1 MTVTSDREFLRHV
14 VIAELSAG
22 EHEISTVTADP
33 AECRA
38 IGERLGILLVEGL
51 TAELQLLRDLTGD
64 VNMVG
69 RIVADV
75 VQACVVTLDP
85 VAQHVDT
92 QIFQRFSGRDDE
104 EEGDYED
111 PVEPIIEDRIE
122 VGDVIVQN
130 LALAL
135 DPYPRAAGAEFE
147 EFDDET
153 GRPTGPFAALAGLRD
168 DAEK

>member
-1 MTVTSDREFLRHV
+1 M
-14 VIAELSAG
+14 IAELSAG

-92 QIFQRFSGRDDE
+92 HTSRHCIRYTATHQCYRCR
-104 EEGDYED
+104 Y
-111 PVEPIIEDRIE
+111 
-122 VGDVIVQN
+122 
-130 LALAL
+130 LAHT
-135 DPYPRAAGAEFE
+135 D
-147 EFDDET
+147 
-153 GRPTGPFAALAGLRD
+153 
-168 DAEK
+168 